1 MCLKYTVTWTP
12 TLVGTS
18 TWPAGS
24 FCLCC
29 FWQAVRHMWSLH
41 VSEIP
46 HDMDLHPGRKVYLT
60 SWFMLSVLF
69 LTGSETSRRPTPWQ
83 ECLPDQLVH
92 SVCVVFDRSWDVCGP
107 YMCLGS
113 PITQISTL
121 VRMSTWP
128 AVSFCLCCFWQPV
141 RHLWSLHM
149 SRIPCHTDLHPGR
162 NIYLTSWFILSVL
175 FLTSHETSV
184 VPTSVWDSS
193 SQGLHPGRNIYLIS
207 WVILSVLFLTGRKTS
222 VVPTHVR
229 DPPSYGPPPW

>member
-1 MCLKYTVTWTP
+1 
-12 TLVGTS
+12 
-18 TWPAGS
+18 
-24 FCLCC
+24 
-29 FWQAVRHMWSLH
+29 
-41 VSEIP
+41 
-46 HDMDLHPGRKVYLT
+46 MDLHPCRKVYLT

-162 NIYLTSWFILSVL
+162 NIYLTSLFILSVL

-207 WVILSVLFLTGRKTS
+207 WVILSVLFLTGGKTS

>member
-29 FWQAVRHMWSLH
+29 FWQAVRHLWSLH

-46 HDMDLHPGRKVYLT
+46 RDMDFHPGRKVYLT

-107 YMCLGS
+107 YMCPGS

-121 VRMSTWP
+121 VGMSTWP
-128 AVSFCLCCFWQPV
+128 AGSFCLCCFWQVV

-149 SRIPCHTDLHPGR
+149 SGIPRHMDLHPRR
-162 NIYLTSWFILSVL
+162 NV
-175 FLTSHETSV
+175 
-184 VPTSVWDSS
+184 
-193 SQGLHPGRNIYLIS
+193 YLIS
-207 WVILSVLFLTGRKTS
+207 WVILSVLFLTGGESS